1 MAEFLLVDSSDDF
14 VQLVAT
20 RSSFGNMKKNEEKV
34 GKEPRVRERERRARE
49 AWEELINFDQFET
62 NFAGKNKDNRGTS
75 LLCFFFTPIVLCF
88 VLLFCLFCFVLFF
101 MSN

>member
-34 GKEPRVRERERRARE
+34 RKERVKERGREGERER
-49 AWEELINFDQFET
+49 
-62 NFAGKNKDNRGTS
+62 
-75 LLCFFFTPIVLCF
+75 
-88 VLLFCLFCFVLFF
+88 
-101 MSN
+101 

>member
-34 GKEPRVRERERRARE
+34 GKEKRVREREMRGLGG
-49 AWEELINFDQFET
+49 LI
-62 NFAGKNKDNRGTS
+62 FAIS
-75 LLCFFFTPIVLCF
+75 LKQT
-88 VLLFCLFCFVLFF
+88 
-101 MSN
+101 